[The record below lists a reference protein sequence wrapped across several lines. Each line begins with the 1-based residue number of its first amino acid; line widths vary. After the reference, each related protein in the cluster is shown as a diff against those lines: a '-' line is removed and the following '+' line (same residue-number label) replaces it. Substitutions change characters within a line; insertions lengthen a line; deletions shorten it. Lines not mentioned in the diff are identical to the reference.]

1 MMIMIIA
8 IVIIIT
14 TLTLGYSPELVGLV
28 EMMLHPNYRRRP
40 TATLLVAEGTQKRQ
54 DEDF

>member
-1 MMIMIIA
+1 MADRMSLWTGLPQGYIQ
-8 IVIIIT
+8 
-14 TLTLGYSPELVGLV
+14 GYSPELVGLV